1 MFLAVEMIKV
11 IISIS
16 LTMEYALLYH
26 NGGNYYSLRNL
37 SDFSLPI
44 MKTMLN
50 EVESYL
56 GPKI

>member
-1 MFLAVEMIKV
+1 MFLAVEMFKV

-16 LTMEYALLYH
+16 LTMEKELLSH
-26 NGGNYYSLRNL
+26 SEGDYYSLRNL

-44 MKTMLN
+44 MKIVLSG
-50 EVESYL
+50 VESYL